1 MPEQIGEIT
10 QLLRQWREGSAQAVN
25 EPFGLVNS
33 DLRRL
38 AHYFV
43 KCERKGNSMQATERR
58 PK

>member
-1 MPEQIGEIT
+1 MVELIHPNE
-10 QLLRQWREGSAQAVN
+10 WREGSAQAVN

-38 AHYFV
+38 AHYLV
-43 KCERKGNSMQATERR
+43 KCERKGNSMQATESR